1 MGIDRLKNMKTDDS
15 PHTYQ
20 IVFKDGVIL
29 VLEYIGDEGL
39 NALVVPATH
48 NVRFTKG
55 QASCPPEDTKPKL
68 KRFKTW
74 VAPKIFPF
82 LWD

>member
-1 MGIDRLKNMKTDDS
+1 MGIVRLKGMKTDDS

-29 VLEYIGDEGL
+29 VLEYFGEEGL
-39 NALVVPATH
+39 EALVMPPFH
-48 NVRFTKG
+48 NVKFTKG
-55 QASCPPEDTKPKL
+55 QASGPPEVPKPKYE
-68 KRFKTW
+68 RFKTW
-74 VAPKIFPF
+74 VALKMFPF